1 MTIAQ
6 KQVFESSFNF
16 LGLALTEA
24 FENAQKRN
32 DIPTMKKLNNYI
44 ECVKQ
49 MYTYTNMIETEL
61 IIEKSKNDTTTRRK
75 RIRQK

>member
-24 FENAQKRN
+24 FEKAQKRN

-49 MYTYTNMIETEL
+49 MYTYTNLLETEL

-75 RIRQK
+75 RVRQK